1 MKFKVDFKDFEKF
14 TDKVAKIAK
23 QDLDRVS
30 QKLFEEI
37 LKELIS
43 RLLAKVVEKTPVGEY
58 GPKEVHFVTKEGKE
72 VNFMAKSYKTG
83 GTLKRGWSVGEVV
96 KNGSV
101 YTVEII
107 NPVHYATYVEYGHRT
122 RDHKGWIE
130 GRFMLTISEEELKK
144 EAPAI
149 IEKKIENFLED
160 YIDGNA

>member
-30 QKLFEEI
+30 QKLFEEM
-37 LKELIS
+37 LKELMS
-43 RLLAKVVEKTPVGEY
+43 RLLAKVIERTPVGEY

-83 GTLKRGWSVGEVV
+83 GTLKRGWSVGEVI

-101 YTVEII
+101 YTVEIV

-122 RDHKGWIE
+122 RNHKGWIE
-130 GRFMLTISEEELKK
+130 GRFMLTISEEELKR
-144 EAPAI
+144 EASVI

-160 YIDGNA
+160 YINGNA